1 MPIAWSFVRTIAGA
15 RARLTGRTFEFLVR
29 PHLDRLYRLAYRFT
43 GTAEDAE
50 DLVQALLLKLIPQEE
65 KLAAVEQ
72 LGPWLARSLYYLY
85 IDQTRHRAI
94 SPLDLSD
101 AEGDTA
107 LQDLAADLA
116 ASPEEEVEK
125 LITRDRIAAA
135 VARLPPEQRALIAW
149 HDIEGYTLE
158 ELSDLHG
165 IPIGTLK
172 SRLHR
177 ARARLRALLMQPL
190 TPLTRVRK

>member
-1 MPIAWSFVRTIAGA
+1 MPTAWSFVRTLVRA
-15 RARLTGRTFEFLVR
+15 RARLTGRSFEFLVR

-43 GTAEDAE
+43 GSTEDAE
-50 DLVQALLLKLIPQEE
+50 DLVQALLLKLIPQEA

-94 SPLDLSD
+94 SPLDQSEP
-101 AEGDTA
+101 EGDAA
-107 LQDLAADLA
+107 LQDLVSDRS
-116 ASPEEEVEK
+116 ASPDEAVEQ

-135 VARLPPEQRALIAW
+135 VARLPREQRALIAW

-158 ELSDLHG
+158 ELSELHR

-177 ARARLRALLMQPL
+177 ARARLRAILMQPL
-190 TPLTRVRK
+190 VPSERVK